1 MKKMIAFILLLLS
14 IITHAQ
20 TDKITDA
27 LFKTPNITIESA
39 TLLHGEGVRDAWQ
52 VIIFGEDDKF
62 AKSWKKFI
70 KNNYTLEGH
79 REGSM
84 YVCGPIV
91 SVALSAD
98 SVTVLYKIEKDGDF
112 IRMTLLSKTK
122 QNYSTPNDGTGLMD
136 KTKAMIEKGIHQFY
150 IGEYDDRIALLQR
163 NYDRQVKDSEKAVKQ
178 GERLKKDKMSHE
190 KSIEKLQGDI
200 SNLRSNVSKIN
211 ADKSSLNS
219 TLELDKREADQAKKE
234 IENLETQLR
243 EKELDY
249 NEKIATGNLSEKKI
263 EKVREDL
270 VKRREK
276 ISKLQEKLIGKNSK
290 VTATENKV
298 LQSERKLSETQSNL
312 EKKEAEITSHRNSID
327 QLNKEISA
335 NEDVIKE
342 ENLQVETAKIE
353 LEKLK
358 QAKAGMVLLN

>member
-1 MKKMIAFILLLLS
+1 MKQQIAFLLLLIS
-14 IITHAQ
+14 LFTRAQ
-20 TDKITDA
+20 TDKITEA
-27 LFKTPNITIESA
+27 LFKTPNVAIESA
-39 TLLHGEGVRDAWQ
+39 TLLHGDGVRDAWQ
-52 VIIFGEDDKF
+52 ALIFAEDDAF

-70 KNNYTLEGH
+70 KNNYSLEGH
-79 REGSM
+79 KEGGL

-91 SVALSAD
+91 STALSAD
-98 SVTVLYKIEKDGDF
+98 SITILYKIEKDGDF

-122 QNYSTPNDGTGLMD
+122 QIYSSPTDGTGLMD

-150 IGEYDDRIALLQR
+150 IGEYDDRIALLQH
-163 NYDRQVKDSEKAVKQ
+163 NYDRQVKDAEKAVKQ
-178 GERLKKDKMSHE
+178 SERLKKDKVSHE
-190 KSIEKLQGDI
+190 KSIAKLQGDI
-200 SNLRSNVSKIN
+200 TNLRSNVSKIN
-211 ADKSSLNS
+211 ADKSSLS
-219 TLELDKREADQAKKE
+219 SKLELDKREADQAKKE

-243 EKELDY
+243 EKELEY
-249 NEKIATGNLSEKKI
+249 NEKIATGDLSEKKT
-263 EKVREDL
+263 EKAREDL

-276 ISKLQEKLIGKNSK
+276 ISKLQEKLIGKNSR
-290 VTATENKV
+290 VTETENKV
-298 LQSERKLSETQSNL
+298 LQTERKLSETQSNL

-342 ENLQVETAKIE
+342 ENLQVETAKAS

>member
-1 MKKMIAFILLLLS
+1 MKQQIAFILLLFSLF
-14 IITHAQ
+14 TRAQ
-20 TDKITDA
+20 TDKITEA
-27 LFKTPNITIESA
+27 LFKTPNIAIESA

-52 VIIFGEDDKF
+52 VLIFGEDDAF

-70 KNNYTLEGH
+70 KNNYSLEGH
-79 REGSM
+79 REGGM
-84 YVCGPIV
+84 YVCGPV
-91 SVALSAD
+91 LSAALSAD
-98 SVTVLYKIEKDGDF
+98 TISVLYKIEKDGDF

-122 QNYSTPNDGTGLMD
+122 QNYSTPTDGTGLMD

-150 IGEYDDRIALLQR
+150 IGEYDDRITLLQR
-163 NYDRQVKDSEKAVKQ
+163 NYDRQIKDAEKAVKQ
-178 GERLKKDKMSHE
+178 GERLKKDKASHE
-190 KSIEKLQGDI
+190 KSIDKLQGDI
-200 SNLRSNVSKIN
+200 SNLRSNISKIN

-219 TLELDKREADQAKKE
+219 KLELDKREADQAKKE

-243 EKELDY
+243 EKELEY
-249 NEKIATGNLSEKKI
+249 NEKIATGELSEKKT
-263 EKVREDL
+263 EKAREDL

-290 VTATENKV
+290 VTDTENRM
-298 LQSERKLSETQSNL
+298 LQAERKLSETQSSL

-327 QLNKEISA
+327 QLNKEISV
-335 NEDVIKE
+335 NEGDIKE
-342 ENLQVETAKIE
+342 ENLQVESAKLE